1 MNEINTS
8 VQRLC
13 SDLVKASSTLSDTE
27 ARFLVDSYYTIQA
40 NRIRSASQM
49 RSLAKT
55 GEPNELFGWLTTQ
68 STILEKQI
76 VRALDKYTNAHKMGN
91 WMREIYGIGPILS
104 AGILA
109 NISMQH
115 WKCKGKNNKK
125 ACKEGEPCTA
135 SCGIVKVETVG
146 HIWRY
151 AGLDPTQK
159 WEKGKK
165 RPWNSSLKSLC
176 WKIGQSFMKLSN
188 HPECFYG
195 HLYLERKQFEIARNE
210 RGENKELAL
219 TLLNK
224 VNRSTE
230 SYKHLS
236 QGKLPPAQI
245 DARARRWAVK
255 IFLSHLHAEWYRRE
269 FNTEP
274 PKPFAI
280 SVLGHAHMIEDPSLK
295 NIKYE

>member
-1 MNEINTS
+1 MNEMTSS
-8 VQRLC
+8 VQRL
-13 SDLVKASSTLSDTE
+13 SRDLAKAGATLSDTE
-27 ARFLVDSYYTIQA
+27 ARFLVDSYYTVQDD
-40 NRIRSASQM
+40 RIRSAAQM
-49 RSLAKT
+49 RALAKE
-55 GEPNELFGWLTTQ
+55 GEPNELFDWLTTQ
-68 STILEKQI
+68 SSVLEKQI
-76 VRALDKYTNAHKMGN
+76 VRALDKYTEAHKMGS

-109 NISMQH
+109 NISMRH
-115 WKCKGKNNKK
+115 WKCEGSGKK

-135 SCGIVKVETVG
+135 SCGMVTVETVG

-159 WEKGKK
+159 WEKGQK
-165 RPWNSSLKSLC
+165 RPWNASLKTLC
-176 WKIGQSFMKLSN
+176 WKIGQSFMKMSSR
-188 HPECFYG
+188 PECFYG
-195 HLYLERKQFEIARNE
+195 HLYLERKQYEIARNE
-210 RGENKELAL
+210 RGENKQLAL
-219 TLLNK
+219 TLSQK

-230 SYKHLS
+230 AYKHLS
-236 QGKLPPAQI
+236 EGKLPPGQI

-280 SVLGHAHMIEDPSLK
+280 AVLGHAHMIEAR
-295 NIKYE
+295 N